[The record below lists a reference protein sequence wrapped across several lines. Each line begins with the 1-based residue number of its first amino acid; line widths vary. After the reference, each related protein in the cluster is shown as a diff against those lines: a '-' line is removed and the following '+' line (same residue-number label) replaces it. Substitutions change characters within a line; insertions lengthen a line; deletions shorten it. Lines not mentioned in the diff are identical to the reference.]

1 MRLSTRN
8 QFPGTVVSITKGEA
22 MAVVKVAVHGTD
34 LVVTA
39 AVTRDAVEDLGL
51 EVGSATYA
59 LVKSTEVCPNRSS
72 PRFAISVVSAPSRRA
87 AMAWFNPFPPG

>member
-59 LVKSTEVCPNRSS
+59 LVKSTEVQL
-72 PRFAISVVSAPSRRA
+72 AVD
-87 AMAWFNPFPPG
+87 

>member
-22 MAVVKVAVHGTD
+22 MAVVKVAVDGTD
-34 LVVTA
+34 LIVTA

-59 LVKSTEVCPNRSS
+59 LVKSTEVQL
-72 PRFAISVVSAPSRRA
+72 AVD
-87 AMAWFNPFPPG
+87 

>member
-22 MAVVKVAVHGTD
+22 MAVVKVAVDCTD

-59 LVKSTEVCPNRSS
+59 LVKSTEVQL
-72 PRFAISVVSAPSRRA
+72 AVD
-87 AMAWFNPFPPG
+87 

>member
-22 MAVVKVAVHGTD
+22 MAVVKVAVDGTD

-59 LVKSTEVCPNRSS
+59 LVKSTEVQL
-72 PRFAISVVSAPSRRA
+72 AVD
-87 AMAWFNPFPPG
+87 